1 LPTKWFVLLVLAVVL
16 GAGLVAARSPRSA
29 DGPPPG
35 GGRSGQTSPFA
46 PAGTPAS
53 GRFRFVDLTG
63 QPAPDFDLA
72 DLTGRRHALS
82 DYRGSVVMLVF
93 WATWCKTCPTELS
106 HLGRIARALAPRGLV
121 TLSINWEKD
130 AAGVA
135 KMAGAARLDAPVLR
149 DLDQKARYDYDA
161 WAVPR
166 VIIVDRSGK
175 IARVVR
181 GYEGEASPILTALAE
196 QGLTDPGLSATTRP
210 VPVERVPAPQSR

>member
-16 GAGLVAARSPRSA
+16 GAGLVAARSPRSV
-29 DGPPPG
+29 DGPPSRKSPS
-35 GGRSGQTSPFA
+35 RETPPFA

-63 QPAPDFDLA
+63 QPAPDFTLA

-82 DYRGSVVMLVF
+82 DYRGRVVMLIF
-93 WATWCKTCPTELS
+93 WATWCKTCPTELA
-106 HLGRIARALAPRGLV
+106 HLGQIARALGPKGLV
-121 TLSINWEKD
+121 ALSINWEKD
-130 AAGVA
+130 AAAVA

-149 DLDQKARYDYDA
+149 DLDQKTRYDYDA

-166 VIIVDRSGK
+166 VILIDRSGK
-175 IARVVR
+175 IARIVR

-196 QGLTDPGLSATTRP
+196 QGLTDPGLTAIARP
-210 VPVERVPAPQSR
+210 LRVERVPAPHSK